1 MKNTACPKGA
11 PVKLTAF
18 FASLLICGVAAA
30 RDVGQIAPDAEFENL
45 DVVSNVK
52 VTKRHVV
59 PR

>member
-1 MKNTACPKGA
+1 MENTACLKGA

-30 RDVGQIAPDAEFENL
+30 RDVGPNSSRCRFENL

-52 VTKRHVV
+52 VTKRHIVL
-59 PR
+59 R